1 MIAEGDLVGNPLA
14 YRWSVLLA
22 TARTYFAIL
31 NTYAIQRF
39 RNPLTLC
46 LNFSTWRIAYGLTG
60 HGHVNGATVSG
71 FLLVGSFGNI
81 IWFSTLWSSGF
92 AIERARHEGTS
103 GALFL
108 SPASRPAVIVGYG
121 LGSLAMALPAFVLVF
136 ILAILTGAQFH
147 TADWVATVLSFVALV
162 AGTLAS
168 GFALSGLFI
177 LSRRGN
183 LIATL
188 LQMPIYFLAGFV
200 VPVSRLPG
208 WVQPFSNALPISH
221 AAIALRQSALLGD
234 SLSVTEPQLLWS
246 FGISAMVAAI
256 GYLALWRVEHVAKH
270 AGQLDLY

>member
-1 MIAEGDLVGNPLA
+1 MIAERDLLLNPLA
-14 YRWSVLLA
+14 HRWAVLLA

-31 NTYAIQRF
+31 NTYAIQRV
-39 RNPLTLC
+39 RNPLTLA

-60 HGHVNGATVSG
+60 QGHVNGATVSG

-108 SPASRPAVIVGYG
+108 SPASRPAVIIGYG
-121 LGSLAMALPAFVLVF
+121 LGALAMAVPAFVAVF

-147 TADWVATVLSFVALV
+147 VGDWFATILSFLALV
-162 AGTLAS
+162 AGTLAC

-188 LQMPIYFLAGFV
+188 LQMPIYFLAGFI
-200 VPVSRLPG
+200 VPVSRLPM

-234 SLSVTEPQLLWS
+234 GLILTGPQLLWS
-246 FGISAMVAAI
+246 FGITATVAII
-256 GYLALWRVEHVAKH
+256 GFLALRRVEHVAKH
-270 AGQLDLY
+270 NGQLELY

>member
-1 MIAEGDLVGNPLA
+1 MIAREDLLLNPLA
-14 YRWSVLLA
+14 HRWAVLVA

-31 NTYAIQRF
+31 NSYVIQRA
-39 RNPLTLC
+39 RNPLTLA
-46 LNFSTWRIAYGLTG
+46 LNFSTWRIAYSFTG
-60 HGHVNGATVSG
+60 HAHVNGATVSG
-71 FLLVGSFGNI
+71 FLLIGSFGNI

-121 LGSLAMALPAFVLVF
+121 LGALAMAVPAFVVVF

-147 TADWVATVLSFVALV
+147 VSDWLATILSFLALV
-162 AGTLAS
+162 VGTLAC
-168 GFALSGLFI
+168 GFALSGIFI

-183 LIATL
+183 LIAVM

-200 VPVSRLPG
+200 VPVSRLPL

-221 AAIALRQSALLGD
+221 AAIALRQSALLGY
-234 SLSVTEPQLLWS
+234 SLPLTGPQLLWS
-246 FGISAMVAAI
+246 FGIAAAI
-256 GYLALWRVEHVAKH
+256 SAIGFVALRRVEHVAKH

>member
-1 MIAEGDLVGNPLA
+1 MIAEPDALLSPLA
-14 YRWSVLLA
+14 HRWAVLAA
-22 TARTYFAIL
+22 TARTYFTIL
-31 NTYAIQRF
+31 NTYAIQRV
-39 RNPLTLC
+39 RNPLTLAI
-46 LNFSTWRIAYGLTG
+46 NFSTWRIAYGLTG

-121 LGSLAMALPAFVLVF
+121 LGALAMAVPAFLLVF
-136 ILAILTGAQFH
+136 VLALLTGAQLH
-147 TADWVATVLSFVALV
+147 VTDWLATVLSFIALV
-162 AGTLAS
+162 VGTLAC
-168 GFALSGLFI
+168 GFALSGIFI

-183 LIATL
+183 LISSL
-188 LQMPIYFLAGFV
+188 LQMPIYLLAGFV
-200 VPVSRLPG
+200 VPVSRLPL

-221 AAIALRQSALLGD
+221 AAIALRESALLGD
-234 SLSVTEPQLLWS
+234 GIALTGSQLLWS
-246 FGISAMVAAI
+246 FGIAAAI
-256 GYLALWRVEHVAKH
+256 AALGYLALWRVEHVAKH